1 MNISDILTPER
12 TFADLKLASKKRTLE
27 SRSHLLGDQ
36 MTTFDGPELFNALI
50 TREKLGS
57 TGFGDGIAIPHCR
70 LAQCARVTGALV
82 RLDKAVDFDAID
94 QQPVDLLFVLLVP
107 LEATDEHLQILATL
121 AERFSQPEFREDL
134 RNASSADQMYKIAIA

>member
-12 TFADLKLASKKRTLE
+12 TLADLKCVSKKRTLE
-27 SRSHLLGDQ
+27 SISHWLGDQ
-36 MTTFDGPELFNALI
+36 MTAFDGKDLFNALI
-50 TREKLGS
+50 NREKLGS

-70 LAQCARVTGALV
+70 LDSCTQVIGALV

-107 LEATDEHLQILATL
+107 QQATDEHLQILATL
-121 AERFSQPEFREDL
+121 AGCFGQPEFRERL
-134 RNASSADQMYKIAIA
+134 RTAADAEAMYQIAIA